1 MFVGREKELEELN
14 RLYKQDR
21 FQLFILYGRRRVGK
35 TTLLNE
41 FCRSRDSIF
50 YAAEQTNDKMN
61 LEKFSAEVFRFY
73 GEEHVS
79 GFSNWEK
86 AFLYINERQRDRQL
100 VVVLD
105 EFPYLADSNP
115 ALMSVLQHL
124 IDHQLK
130 DGKLFLILCGS
141 YMGFMEKE
149 VLSSKS
155 PLFGRRTAQLHMK
168 PFLYTTGI
176 RMLPGFSGGEKLMLY
191 SIYGGTPLYLRQI
204 DNETGFEDNIRKDFL
219 TPTGYLYE
227 EPMLLMRQEV
237 QKPGMYCAV
246 IEAIAG
252 GAVRSAEIAA
262 RTGEETAKCL
272 KYISV
277 LRELGILYRE
287 VPFGEKENSRKAQ
300 YGICDP
306 MFRFWYRYVS
316 PNKTLLET
324 GAERLVWTKR
334 IAPDLS
340 HYMGTA
346 FEMICRE
353 YLLLKNSRGELPV
366 LFTKIGRWWGTDPEK
381 RKETEIDLIA
391 EDGEDYLICE
401 CKWRNELTDRRVYE
415 ELKQKADVFR
425 KRRHDTWYV
434 LFSKSGFSSGLIQE
448 ARNDPR
454 LLLVTLEELLALSAP
469 PDYEEM

>member
-1 MFVGREKELEELN
+1 MNWFVDLFTQPSTIQTLLVLAIIAAAGLALGKIKIYGISLGITFVFFAGILAGHFGIEVNKDMLAFAQNTGLIIFVYTLGLQVGPGFFSSFKKGGVKLN
-14 RLYKQDR
+14 LLGIAVVLSGFVLTIGISLACKFPVTEMTGLFSGAVTNTPMLGAAQQAAMQVHPGNPDAITAMSLACAVGYPVGVIGMIAVIIILRMMNRGKGSQTKACTEPAKPFIAE
-21 FQLFILYGRRRVGK
+21 FQICNPAIFGK
-35 TTLLNE
+35 TIKEIT
-41 FCRSRDSIF
+41 
-50 YAAEQTNDKMN
+50 
-61 LEKFSAEVFRFY
+61 
-73 GEEHVS
+73 
-79 GFSNWEK
+79 
-86 AFLYINERQRDRQL
+86 
-100 VVVLD
+100 
-105 EFPYLADSNP
+105 
-115 ALMSVLQHL
+115 ALT
-124 IDHQLK
+124 
-130 DGKLFLILCGS
+130 
-141 YMGFMEKE
+141 
-149 VLSSKS
+149 SSKFVIS
-155 PLFGRRTAQLHMK
+155 RVWRKGKVSIPTSDTVIAEHDHLLVISNQADV
-168 PFLYTTGI
+168 
-176 RMLPGFSGGEKLMLY
+176 EKIKAL
-191 SIYGGTPLYLRQI
+191 
-204 DNETGFEDNIRKDFL
+204 
-219 TPTGYLYE
+219 
-227 EPMLLMRQEV
+227 
-237 QKPGMYCAV
+237 
-246 IEAIAG
+246 
-252 GAVRSAEIAA
+252 
-262 RTGEETAKCL
+262 
-272 KYISV
+272 
-277 LRELGILYRE
+277 
-287 VPFGEKENSRKAQ
+287 FGEKENSRKAQ

-340 HYMGTA
+340 HYMVTA

-454 LLLVTLEELLALSAP
+454 LLLVTLEELLVLSAP